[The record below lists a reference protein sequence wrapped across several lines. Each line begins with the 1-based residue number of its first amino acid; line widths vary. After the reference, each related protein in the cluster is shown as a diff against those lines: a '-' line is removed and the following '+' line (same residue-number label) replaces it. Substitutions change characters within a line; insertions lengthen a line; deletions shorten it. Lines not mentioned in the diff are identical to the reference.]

1 MCFHFLYTVQVDTVY
16 QNALYNSGLCLF
28 TSWNSKNKRAYS
40 GQARLYYVL
49 LKKIISVQWI
59 KSNWSDFIHYTE
71 IIFLNEN
78 VIF

>member
-16 QNALYNSGLCLF
+16 QNALYNSGLCLS

-49 LKKIISVQWI
+49 HKKIISVQ
-59 KSNWSDFIHYTE
+59 
-71 IIFLNEN
+71 
-78 VIF
+78 